1 MYKQVTTRQTIQ
13 SQSNKTGKRNQMQMR
28 NQYDACLSLTQAMS
42 SCVGCLPAPD
52 ITRTQVPD
60 MVFQMHQCAYK
71 SYGQAAS
78 V

>member
-1 MYKQVTTRQTIQ
+1 
-13 SQSNKTGKRNQMQMR
+13 MQMR

-42 SCVGCLPAPD
+42 SCVGCLPAPN
-52 ITRTQVPD
+52 IIRAQVPY